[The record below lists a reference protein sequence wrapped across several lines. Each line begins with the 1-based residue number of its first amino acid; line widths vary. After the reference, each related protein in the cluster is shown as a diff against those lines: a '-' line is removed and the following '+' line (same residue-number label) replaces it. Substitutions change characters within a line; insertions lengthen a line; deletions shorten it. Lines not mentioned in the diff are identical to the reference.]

1 MENRVKERDWFDFEW
16 YIRRRVP
23 LHLHHFVER
32 ALQTRDIDGSLIFAD
47 FLACLQACI
56 QTVDFEQAKLDI
68 ARFVPDPAV
77 DRKSTRLNSSHV
89 AISYAVFCL
98 TKKTH

>member
-77 DRKSTRLNSSHV
+77 LDVWTPHYFLELSRRL
-89 AISYAVFCL
+89 VFSE
-98 TKKTH
+98 

>member
-16 YIRRRVP
+16 YIRRRVL
-23 LHLHHFVER
+23 LHLYYFVER
-32 ALQTRDIDGSLIFAD
+32 VLQTRDIDGSLTPAE
-47 FLACLQACI
+47 FLARLQARI

-77 DRKSTRLNSSHV
+77 LDVWTPHYFLELSRRL
-89 AISYAVFCL
+89 VFSE
-98 TKKTH
+98 